1 MANPIIEF
9 KIKEKTDP
17 VYASYKSI
25 KIAEKIGFSKTKCQ
39 EVGIIISELGTNIIK
54 YGVEG
59 TITIYAIEENNGLK
73 INAMDKGNGISDI
86 TLALKDNYTD
96 QGPIYTKNGERT
108 SRNSGSGSGS
118 GLAAIKRL
126 SDQLK
131 IVSND
136 NGTMVEC
143 IVYS

>member
-1 MANPIIEF
+1 MADPIVEF

-17 VYASYKSI
+17 AYATYKSI
-25 KIAEKIGFSKTKCQ
+25 EIAKKLGFTKTRSQ

-59 TITIYAIEENNGLK
+59 TIVIYITEKDNGLK
-73 INAMDKGNGISDI
+73 ISAIDNGCGILNV
-86 TLALKDNYTD
+86 TFALKDNYTD
-96 QGPIYTKNGERT
+96 QGPVYKNGERT
-108 SRNSGSGSGS
+108 IRNSGSGS

-126 SDQLK
+126 SNQMK
-131 IVSND
+131 IFTGE
-136 NGTMVEC
+136 NGTIVEC